1 MSDKTRRFILWN
13 SFLYLIALC
22 LALKIVDV
30 SVYGPSHAYA
40 QIGLSRLNLGFRKL
54 LHYSDTYLY
63 SKPWLTVAAVINIIC
78 ILLCIFWVIM
88 FIREMVKSG
97 RFDGVG
103 MDKNYCATVFL
114 YAAAGLSCLL
124 LKLFKINYG
133 PVAGHLRI
141 SASFPSVPVLLY
153 IVSIGST
160 LFHVWDIFGEKKN
173 LSKALTVIGSVLV
186 LLGTV
191 AVSVCGICW
200 LTDVLGS
207 VLLGI
212 VLMMLYTFFFDI

>member
-1 MSDKTRRFILWN
+1 MSNKTKRFILWN

-30 SVYGPSHAYA
+30 SNYGPNHAYA
-40 QIGLSRLNLGFRKL
+40 QIGLSRINIGFRKL
-54 LHYSDTYLY
+54 LHYSDINVY

-88 FIREMVKSG
+88 FIRELVKSG

-103 MDKNYCATVFL
+103 TDKNLWATFFL

-207 VLLGI
+207 ILLGT
-212 VLMMLYTFFFDI
+212 VLIMLYTFFFDI

>member
-1 MSDKTRRFILWN
+1 MSNKTKRFILWN

-40 QIGLSRLNLGFRKL
+40 QIGLSRLNIGFRKL
-54 LHYSDTYLY
+54 LHYSDINVY

-88 FIREMVKSG
+88 FIRELVKSG

-103 MDKNYCATVFL
+103 TDKNLWATFFL

-207 VLLGI
+207 ILLGT
-212 VLMMLYTFFFDI
+212 VLIMLYTFFFDI

>member
-78 ILLCIFWVIM
+78 ILLCIFWAGM
-88 FIREMVKSG
+88 FIREMVKKVRRRRNG
-97 RFDGVG
+97 QKLLCDGFPLRSCRSILPPSQTLQ
-103 MDKNYCATVFL
+103 DKLWPCRGTFAYFRIIPLSACSPL
-114 YAAAGLSCLL
+114 YSLDR
-124 LKLFKINYG
+124 KH
-133 PVAGHLRI
+133 PVPRMGYLR
-141 SASFPSVPVLLY
+141 
-153 IVSIGST
+153 
-160 LFHVWDIFGEKKN
+160 
-173 LSKALTVIGSVLV
+173 
-186 LLGTV
+186 
-191 AVSVCGICW
+191 
-200 LTDVLGS
+200 
-207 VLLGI
+207 
-212 VLMMLYTFFFDI
+212 

>member
-78 ILLCIFWVIM
+78 ILLCIFWAGM

-124 LKLFKINYG
+124 LRLFKINYG
-133 PVAGHLRI
+133 PVEGHLRI

-191 AVSVCGICW
+191 AASVCGICW

-212 VLMMLYTFFFDI
+212 VLIMLYTFFFDI